1 VAGHALG
8 VINPT
13 LYKLS
18 AEKAPGIVP
27 VTSGNNTVTF
37 VQDGKTYTINGF
49 RAQAGYSLVDGVGTV
64 DGWYLAYELA
74 GKTPPT

>member
-1 VAGHALG
+1 MAGHALG

-27 VTSGNNTVTF
+27 VTSGNNTVSF
-37 VQDGKTYTINGF
+37 VQGGHEQTVTGF
-49 RAQAGYSLVDGVGTV
+49 SAQAGYSLATGVGTV
-64 DGWYLAYELA
+64 DARYFVPELA
-74 GKTPPT
+74 RLAGR